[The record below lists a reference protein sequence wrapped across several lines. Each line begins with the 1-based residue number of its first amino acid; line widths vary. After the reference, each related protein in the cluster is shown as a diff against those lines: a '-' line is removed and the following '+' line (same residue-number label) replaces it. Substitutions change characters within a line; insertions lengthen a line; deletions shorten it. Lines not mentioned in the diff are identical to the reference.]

1 MPENR
6 ENDFKRN
13 NAFLLNDICA
23 RTPARGVM
31 KSTIFVDPG
40 HHYYILS
47 KCEPC
52 PGVEKNFFL
61 RKTSILQFLPQ
72 HYLPIMVGIRE
83 IYNSLSLYL

>member
-61 RKTSILQFLPQ
+61 KKNINFTIFTRKLPP
-72 HYLPIMVGIRE
+72 HYRG
-83 IYNSLSLYL
+83 NS